1 MRIIMVGGFF
11 PPEIYRDIVDKSEG
25 CVQYAADAFQKA
37 LINGLAANKA
47 DFTLL
52 NSPFAGSYPKRY
64 KVPCVGSFSFSY
76 ETLYGT
82 VNAKNV
88 GFCNLSVIKL
98 ASRYRTMK
106 RELIRQVKSSGDKEN
121 TLLIYSVH
129 SPFLKACVEVKKRF
143 PSTRIVLIVP
153 DLPEYMSS
161 NNSLLRRIASSVNE
175 SLLERLYNYVDGY
188 VLLSKYMC
196 DRLPVGKKP
205 WTVVEGIYDPSNERE
220 LPKRK
225 TGIRYILYTGT
236 LAARYGIQTLVKAF
250 AGISDPSVRLYI
262 CGEGDSR
269 PMIEEYACK
278 DSRIIYKGQVTR
290 EEALMLQKDA
300 MLLVNPRTSE
310 GDFTKYSF
318 PSKNMEYLASGV
330 PALLYK
336 LPGIPDEY
344 YEYCFSLSETGVE
357 ALRNM
362 LEDILARSL
371 DELDQLG
378 ANARKFILNNKNPQ
392 KQVGKI
398 IDLVSVIRES

>member
-1 MRIIMVGGFF
+1 MVGGFF

-52 NSPFAGSYPKRY
+52 NSPFVGSYPKRY

-205 WTVVEGIYDPSNERE
+205 WTVVEGIYDPSNE
-220 LPKRK
+220 
-225 TGIRYILYTGT
+225 
-236 LAARYGIQTLVKAF
+236 
-250 AGISDPSVRLYI
+250 
-262 CGEGDSR
+262 
-269 PMIEEYACK
+269 
-278 DSRIIYKGQVTR
+278 
-290 EEALMLQKDA
+290 
-300 MLLVNPRTSE
+300 
-310 GDFTKYSF
+310 
-318 PSKNMEYLASGV
+318 
-330 PALLYK
+330 
-336 LPGIPDEY
+336 
-344 YEYCFSLSETGVE
+344 
-357 ALRNM
+357 
-362 LEDILARSL
+362 
-371 DELDQLG
+371 
-378 ANARKFILNNKNPQ
+378 
-392 KQVGKI
+392 
-398 IDLVSVIRES
+398 